1 MNKGKYVFSQIA
13 SYIPRFQFDR
23 IVEKYRGLTELLTHP
38 NDRLVSLLSNQN
50 VKDQQL
56 SINF

>member
-1 MNKGKYVFSQIA
+1 MQSKYTITEIAMLLSASVF
-13 SYIPRFQFDR
+13 
-23 IVEKYRGLTELLTHP
+23 EKVDLTELLTHP